1 MKMKFSRT
9 LGTSTLL
16 VFLALQTVAEA
27 VPNTVFQS
35 SARRRAE
42 AAERAAADETRQR
55 LAEAEARGAAERNR
69 LSREAADKL
78 AVAARAQALIAAG
91 PQEPS
96 AEEKALVERSEA
108 QMQQAFV
115 NLSDEAKERIEQP
128 APVVVPAT
136 APAGLG
142 IVVAQAPA
150 APGNPATPPP
160 ATTPSAGAPKP
171 QPLKPTPL
179 DESASKTEKTVITCT
194 GASFFDAAKSIGIF
208 TENVRVYHPQFYL
221 ECDELEVFMLKEDS
235 SKKTVAAP
243 NPEAASPEA
252 TEGGQGEVAEGSID
266 KVIARGAMVIIEKFQ
281 ENGEDIQVGKCKN
294 LTYDGKT
301 GMVTLRV
308 WPQVQRGARVQIA
321 DEASTVMTINP
332 QGVFQS
338 KGRSRTEIIQGDAA
352 KPQTKGLRRAPEQ

>member
-1 MKMKFSRT
+1 MTLTFSRF
-9 LGTSTLL
+9 LITSSLL
-16 VFLALQTVAEA
+16 VFFALQTVAEA

-35 SARRRAE
+35 NARRRAE
-42 AAERAAADETRQR
+42 AAERAAADETRR
-55 LAEAEARGAAERNR
+55 KLAEAEARGAAERSR

-96 AEEKALVERSEA
+96 AEENAIVERSEA

-128 APVVVPAT
+128 APVLVPAS

-171 QPLKPTPL
+171 QPLTPTPL
-179 DESASKTEKTVITCT
+179 DELASKTEKTVITCT

-208 TENVRVYHPQFYL
+208 TENVKVYHPQFYL

-235 SKKTVAAP
+235 SKKPVAATTQEP
-243 NPEAASPEA
+243 AEGA
-252 TEGGQGEVAEGSID
+252 TDQVEEGSID
-266 KVIARGAMVIIEKFQ
+266 KVIARGAMVIIEKYQ

-294 LTYDGKT
+294 LTYNGKT

-321 DEASTVMTINP
+321 DEEGTVMTISP

-338 KGRSRTEIIQGDAA
+338 KGRSRTEIIQGDTA

>member
-1 MKMKFSRT
+1 MMKTQLSRPLLMGSLLAC
-9 LGTSTLL
+9 LG
-16 VFLALQTVAEA
+16 FQTVAEA

-35 SARRRAE
+35 NARRRAE
-42 AAERAAADETRQR
+42 AAERTAAEETRQR
-55 LAEAEARGAAERNR
+55 LADAETRAAAERNR
-69 LSREAADKL
+69 LNREAAEKA

-91 PQEPS
+91 PQEPTV
-96 AEEKALVERSEA
+96 EEKELVERTES
-108 QMQQAFV
+108 QLQQAFV
-115 NLSDEAKERIEQP
+115 NLSDEAKQRIEEP
-128 APVVVPAT
+128 PPVVVPAS

-160 ATTPSAGAPKP
+160 ATSPSAGAPKP
-171 QPLKPTPL
+171 QPLKPTPI
-179 DESASKTEKTVITCT
+179 EEISAQAQKTVITCT

-221 ECDELEVFMLKEDS
+221 ECDELEVFMVKEEAT
-235 SKKTVAAP
+235 KKPVAAP
-243 NPEAASPEA
+243 AAAADDSADAGKDDVE
-252 TEGGQGEVAEGSID
+252 ESSID

-321 DEASTVMTINP
+321 DEAGTVMTISP
-332 QGVFQS
+332 EGVFQS
-338 KGRSRTEIIQGDAA
+338 KGRSRTEIIQGDAP

>member
-1 MKMKFSRT
+1 MGIGLTVVS
-9 LGTSTLL
+9 
-16 VFLALQTVAEA
+16 LQGVAEA
-27 VPNTVFQS
+27 VPNTIFQS
-35 SARRRAE
+35 AARRRAE
-42 AAERAAADETRQR
+42 AADRAEAEDTRR
-55 LAEAEARGAAERNR
+55 KLAEAEARGAVERARLRREEAEK
-69 LSREAADKL
+69 EAI
-78 AVAARAQALIAAG
+78 AARAQSLIAAG
-91 PQEPS
+91 PQEPTV
-96 AEEKALVERSEA
+96 EERQMVERSEA
-108 QMQQAFV
+108 QLQQAFV
-115 NLSDEAKERIEQP
+115 NLSDEAKQRIEQP
-128 APVVVPAT
+128 PPVVVPAN

-160 ATTPSAGAPKP
+160 PTNPSAGAPKP
-171 QPLKPTPL
+171 QPLKPTPI
-179 DESASKTEKTVITCT
+179 DDGAAKIEKTVITCT

-221 ECDELEVFMLKEDS
+221 ECDELEVFMAKAEDEA
-235 SKKTVAAP
+235 KPVAAADP
-243 NPEAASPEA
+243 GAA
-252 TEGGQGEVAEGSID
+252 GEKKGEEVEQSSID
-266 KVIARGAMVIIEKFQ
+266 KVIARGAMVVIEKFQ

-321 DEASTVMTINP
+321 DEAGTVMTINP

-338 KGRSRTEIIQGDAA
+338 KGRSRTEIIQGEAA

>member
-1 MKMKFSRT
+1 MKLQLSR
-9 LGTSTLL
+9 SL
-16 VFLALQTVAEA
+16 VTGAMVALFGFQTVAEA

-35 SARRRAE
+35 SSRRRAE
-42 AAERAAADETRQR
+42 IAERAAADETRQK

-91 PQEPS
+91 PQQPS
-96 AEEKALVERSEA
+96 AEEIELVERSEA

-115 NLSDEAKERIEQP
+115 NLSDEAKQRIEEP
-128 APVVVPAT
+128 PPVVVPAS

-142 IVVAQAPA
+142 IVVAQAPTD
-150 APGNPATPPP
+150 PGNPATPPP
-160 ATTPSAGAPKP
+160 ATRPSAGAPKP

-179 DESASKTEKTVITCT
+179 DDLSPKAEKTVITCT

-221 ECDELEVFMLKEDS
+221 ECDELEVFMVKED
-235 SKKTVAAP
+235 KTKQPVAAA
-243 NPEAASPEA
+243 NPDAADTADAGKTDVEES
-252 TEGGQGEVAEGSID
+252 SID

-294 LTYDGKT
+294 LTYEGKT

-308 WPQVQRGARVQIA
+308 WPQVQRGSRVQIA
-321 DEASTVMTINP
+321 DEAGTVMTISP

-338 KGRSRTEIIQGDAA
+338 KGRSRTEIIQGDAP